1 MVRVKSLEQK
11 KHRKILRM
19 ARGYRMSRHKQ
30 FKKAMEAV
38 LHAGEYAFAGRKRK
52 KRDFRRLWIIR
63 LNAALRSLGIK
74 YSQFIKK
81 LKDKKVEIDRKIL
94 ANLAKDKPEIFK
106 KIVEKI
112 NLQQSN

>member
-1 MVRVKSLEQK
+1 MVRIKSLEQK
-11 KHRKILRM
+11 KHRKILKM
-19 ARGYRMSRHKQ
+19 AKGYRMTRHKQ

-63 LNAALRSLGIK
+63 LNAALRNLGLK

-81 LKDKKVEIDRKIL
+81 LKEKKVQLDRKIL
-94 ANLAKDKPEIFK
+94 AKIAVEKPTIFK

-112 NLQQSN
+112 NT

>member
-11 KHRKILRM
+11 KHRKILKM
-19 ARGYRMSRHKQ
+19 AKGYRMSRHKQ

-112 NLQQSN
+112 NLQQTN

>member
-11 KHRKILRM
+11 KHRKILKM
-19 ARGYRMSRHKQ
+19 AKGYRMSRHKQ

-112 NLQQSN
+112 NLQQTS